1 MPSRLR
7 LSVLLLLLSLPSL
20 VHSQDFSGQ
29 VVGITDGDSIH
40 VMHNDRAEK
49 VRLHGIDCPEK
60 KQPFGRR
67 AKQVTSA
74 LSFGQYVTVR
84 RAGKD
89 RYGRTLG
96 TVELPNGTNLNYEL
110 VRQGW
115 CWWFRKYSPS
125 DTELES
131 LERAARQAKKGLW
144 VDPRPVPP
152 WEYRKAKR
160 SPKNPPPAA
169 SHSRAS
175 EKRIS
180 TAIIGNRDS
189 HLYYRPHCPGYG
201 QMAQEIRIE
210 FASERDAE
218 AAGYHRAW
226 NCP

>member
-7 LSVLLLLLSLPSL
+7 LSVLLLLFSLPSL

-29 VVGITDGDSIH
+29 VVGVIDGDSLR
-40 VMHNDRAEK
+40 VMHNGRAKK

-60 KQPFGRR
+60 KQPFGQR
-67 AKQVTSA
+67 AKQATSA
-74 LSFGQYVTVR
+74 LSFGQHVTVR

-131 LERAARQAKKGLW
+131 LERAARQAKMGLW

-160 SPKNPPPAA
+160 SLKNPTPSA
-169 SHSRAS
+169 SHSRAA
-175 EKRIS
+175 EERIS

-189 HLYYRPHCPGYG
+189 HLYYRPHCQAMGRWLKRS
-201 QMAQEIRIE
+201 A
-210 FASERDAE
+210 
-218 AAGYHRAW
+218 
-226 NCP
+226 